1 LGVSTGTVTIFTG
14 ASCYDCGIP
23 GEPPKFGGF
32 LGVTAGS
39 ISSGVIE
46 AQAIHTPTPI
56 RITANGG
63 TSAAARFGSPSDTCC
78 PRVPQS

>member
-1 LGVSTGTVTIFTG
+1 MLGVSTGTVTIFTG
-14 ASCYDCGIP
+14 ASCYDC
-23 GEPPKFGGF
+23 GF